1 MESGESD
8 EGSQSDGVEELSEAG
23 LTGDLVAEME
33 RTVGPT
39 GENKAS
45 VLHVADP
52 DPHKSG
58 NLAWNRNRN
67 QRFRSGFGKQ
77 QRSYK

>member
-23 LTGDLVAEME
+23 LTGDLVAEIE

-39 GENKAS
+39 GENKTS

-52 DPHKSG
+52 DPRKSG
-58 NLAWNRNRN
+58 NLSRIRIRN
-67 QRFRSGFGKQ
+67 QRFGFGSRKTA
-77 QRSYK
+77 KII